1 MFNQGFYQRLSA
13 NGKVRENYRMRTS
26 FNNPTLMYRD
36 GVIDEVTYGL
46 LAAKCESFDPIFVD
60 DVLCLIL

>member
-1 MFNQGFYQRLSA
+1 MQ
-13 NGKVRENYRMRTS
+13 ENYRMRTS

-46 LAAKCESFDPIFVD
+46 LAAKSEAFDPIFVD
-60 DVLCLIL
+60 DVCSLQLFYFKINMCCVYR